1 MSLSDDQIKR
11 LARLARIAIR
21 PEETA
26 EVGGRLNRV
35 LSLVDEMRAVDT
47 SGIEPMSHAL
57 DLVQRLRPDEVTEA
71 DRRADYQAL
80 APAVE
85 DGLYL
90 VPKVIEG
97 YTTERVLTTERVRVV
112 PEPAVRA
119 ALAVADRVAATSDRA
134 GRGAAVRNRRCC
146 SCGVDLPPRPRL
158 PPTAAPARLAEG
170 HVCSWTV
177 RNS

>member
-26 EVGGRLNRV
+26 EVGSRLNRV
-35 LSLVDEMRAVDT
+35 LALVDEMRAVDT

-90 VPKVIEG
+90 VPKVIE
-97 YTTERVLTTERVRVV
+97 
-112 PEPAVRA
+112 
-119 ALAVADRVAATSDRA
+119 
-134 GRGAAVRNRRCC
+134 
-146 SCGVDLPPRPRL
+146 
-158 PPTAAPARLAEG
+158 
-170 HVCSWTV
+170 
-177 RNS
+177 